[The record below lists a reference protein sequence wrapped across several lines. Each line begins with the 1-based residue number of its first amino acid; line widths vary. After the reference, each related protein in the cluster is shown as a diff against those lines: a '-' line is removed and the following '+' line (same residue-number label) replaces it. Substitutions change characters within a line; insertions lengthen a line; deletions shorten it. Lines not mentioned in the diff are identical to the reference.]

1 MKVSEAKTKICPFIE
16 NKGKDVTYSDFRDV
30 PKNIHCLCEKCM
42 AWEWTS
48 VQTNEI
54 LNESDFTKTELIK
67 IREMMP
73 IHNTS
78 FNFNPIFFDKEVKY
92 KKIEYNYCYG
102 YCKMICK

>member
-1 MKVSEAKTKICPFIE
+1 MKVSEAKIKICPFMTGDD
-16 NKGKDVTYSDFRDV
+16 NSKPYVY
-30 PKNIHCLCEKCM
+30 CLCEKCM

-78 FNFNPIFFDKEVKY
+78 FNFNPIFFGKEAKY
-92 KKIEYNYCYG
+92 KKIEYNDCYG
-102 YCKMICK
+102 YCKMIGK